1 MEKRIEL
8 QAVKQPNV
16 FLSYMTPDPMRKLYL
31 AYRSCYSA
39 IDGYDLHVDALTVSP
54 EKLKDFI
61 ERRMKTEHTSPLE
74 QVGFQ
79 FIISDVSRTF
89 THQFVRHRV
98 GVSIGQQSNRYV
110 DPIETGVLKYIMP
123 STVTNPAAFRESLR
137 SSLAFYQVLLF
148 DKTPQEDARM
158 ILPSCQASSMVV
170 TINFAAM
177 LHMAD
182 IRLCHMAQAEFR
194 KVVSLMRAAIIKES
208 PELGSY
214 INIKCQEG
222 RQGFCDEDY
231 KQSYC
236 KCPLYGIRPHKEDIL
251 NDKSSERVRSLA

>member
-1 MEKRIEL
+1 
-8 QAVKQPNV
+8 
-16 FLSYMTPDPMRKLYL
+16 
-31 AYRSCYSA
+31 
-39 IDGYDLHVDALTVSP
+39 
-54 EKLKDFI
+54 
-61 ERRMKTEHTSPLE
+61 MKTEHTSPLE
-74 QVGFQ
+74 QVSFQ

-123 STVTNPAAFRESLR
+123 STVTNASAYRESLYTAL
-137 SSLAFYQVLLF
+137 SHYKVLLSEG
-148 DKTPQEDARM
+148 TPQEDARM
-158 ILPSCQASSMVV
+158 ILPSCQATSLVV

-194 KVVSLMRAAIIKES
+194 KVVSLMRAAIIKEA
-208 PELGSY
+208 PELGGY
-214 INIKCQEG
+214 IKIKCQQE

-236 KCPLYGIRPHKEDIL
+236 KCPLYGIRPHKEDLL
-251 NDKSSERVRSLA
+251 NDKSRERNGLVVSI